1 MNLPQSVRLTEV
13 GPRDGLQNEARNL
26 ATADKVRLIRMLAS
40 AGIDEMEVTSFVSPK
55 AVPNLA
61 DAEEVMEE
69 IRDLDIRRIALVV
82 NDRGY
87 ERALAAGANAL
98 TFVLSATEGHSWANV
113 NCSRQES
120 IDMLDRMAERAGQ
133 DGVEV
138 RLAVSVAFGCPFE
151 GDPGQDAILQLVETM
166 ARKGFVRIGLCDT
179 MGVANPRQV
188 YDLTRSVLDR
198 FAGVEFELHL
208 HDTYGRGLA
217 NILAGLQAGVS
228 RFDASVGGLG
238 GCPFAP
244 GATGNVSTEDVA
256 SMFGGMGIQTGINIA
271 ELLEASD
278 FVAAKVDRRLTSNL
292 WQVKQSRCSALPR
305 T

>member
-1 MNLPQSVRLTEV
+1 MNLLQSVRLTEV

-40 AGIDEMEVTSFVSPK
+40 AGIEEMEVTSFVSPK

-87 ERALAAGANAL
+87 ERALEAGANAF
-98 TFVLSATEGHSWANV
+98 TFVLSATEGHSRANV

-120 IDMLDRMAERAGQ
+120 IDMLDRMAKRSRQ

-151 GDPGQDAILQLVETM
+151 GDPGQDA
-166 ARKGFVRIGLCDT
+166 
-179 MGVANPRQV
+179 
-188 YDLTRSVLDR
+188 
-198 FAGVEFELHL
+198 
-208 HDTYGRGLA
+208 
-217 NILAGLQAGVS
+217 
-228 RFDASVGGLG
+228 
-238 GCPFAP
+238 
-244 GATGNVSTEDVA
+244 
-256 SMFGGMGIQTGINIA
+256 
-271 ELLEASD
+271 
-278 FVAAKVDRRLTSNL
+278 
-292 WQVKQSRCSALPR
+292 
-305 T
+305 